1 MCVNYHYDAGYK
13 ASFRNYLEYRKL
25 TYKIYEK
32 NMLEQ
37 KIDAKKKSSKM
48 NINLQKKKRNFLKQK
63 VIKTLKTSWWY
74 GWISLN
80 FLFIKQAI

>member
-1 MCVNYHYDAGYK
+1 
-13 ASFRNYLEYRKL
+13 
-25 TYKIYEK
+25 
-32 NMLEQ
+32 MLEK

-48 NINLQKKKRNFLKQK
+48 NINLQKKKRNFLRQK

>member
-1 MCVNYHYDAGYK
+1 MCVSYHYDAGYR
-13 ASFRNYLEYRKL
+13 ASLRNYLEYRKL

-48 NINLQKKKRNFLKQK
+48 NINLQKKKRNF
-63 VIKTLKTSWWY
+63 
-74 GWISLN
+74 
-80 FLFIKQAI
+80 